1 MSERGVRR
9 FVEDL
14 LAQRRTHRGDV
25 DPAEDAELRAA
36 ITLRA
41 ADPDAAAPRPEFLA
55 DLHDRLRRAHEPGA
69 AEGDAAASDQRQPSR
84 RRFVQVAASAAV
96 GVGVGVGV
104 GVAVGQAEQAAQGPV
119 DRELKPSSGEWRAV
133 AASKDLPDGGVRPFD
148 LGTVA
153 GFVSREGDVLRAVS
167 GVCTHLG
174 CKLKLDTPT
183 RQLNCPCHR
192 AAFGVRGQVLRHELP
207 IDLPPLPQLQVRVS
221 DGVIQVFAPADA

>member
-1 MSERGVRR
+1 VRR

-55 DLHDRLRRAHEPGA
+55 DLHDRLRQAQDDPATSAGRPGV
-69 AEGDAAASDQRQPSR
+69 PSR

-104 GVAVGQAEQAAQGPV
+104 GVVVGQGEQAAQGPS
-119 DRELKPSSGEWRAV
+119 DRELKPSAGEWRAV

-174 CKLKLDTPT
+174 CKLKLDTPA

-192 AAFGVRGQVLRHELP
+192 AAFGVQGQVLRHELP
-207 IDLPPLPQLQVRVS
+207 IELPPLPQLQVRVS